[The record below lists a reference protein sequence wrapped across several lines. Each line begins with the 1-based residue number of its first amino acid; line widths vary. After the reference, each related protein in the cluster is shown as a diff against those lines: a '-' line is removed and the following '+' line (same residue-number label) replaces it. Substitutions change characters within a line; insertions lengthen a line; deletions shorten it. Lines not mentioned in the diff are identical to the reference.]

1 MTENG
6 VENKMSSISTEA
18 KVGLFVLAALII
30 LAYMSFR
37 VGEYG
42 FGLKKGYPV
51 SVVFDN
57 ATGLEKDA
65 SVQIAGVEVGRV
77 EDISLKDGKA
87 LVTLRIL
94 PSVKLEK
101 DVEAKIKSYGI
112 LGDKYVDIVPG
123 TKGETYIS
131 AGGDITRTEQQADI
145 DKLLREL
152 GIIAGDVMKVTASL
166 KNVLGSAEGETNL
179 KAIVENTR
187 SITENLNRVVTQNDE
202 KLNLMIANLGE
213 ASAEMRKAFAALNS
227 VVEKI
232 DSGEGTIGQLVEN
245 KDVFD
250 NLNQTLASIRDI
262 TNKINEGEGTIGKLI
277 NDEDTVDNLNAGLKS
292 IDKSMEG
299 IERYVSK
306 AEQFKTFLSYRGEY
320 LFDSGDGK
328 GYFDLTIRP
337 NEDKFYILGLVS
349 DPRGRRTVTDN
360 TVGGTTTQ
368 TEKWERDELLFTAQI
383 GKRFK
388 DIALRGGIFESTGGV
403 GIDYFAFDD
412 NLQVTFEAFDFN
424 SDENA
429 HLKAYAEYK
438 LLKHIYLSAGWD
450 DFISDEGN
458 ESPFV
463 GFSIKF
469 EDEDLKYLL
478 GSVPIPK

>member
-1 MTENG
+1 MF
-6 VENKMSSISTEA
+6 SISTEA

-30 LAYMSFR
+30 LGYMSFR
-37 VGEYG
+37 IGEHG

-51 SVVFDN
+51 NVVFDN
-57 ATGLEKDA
+57 ATGLAKDA

-77 EDISLKDGKA
+77 EKISLINGKA
-87 LVTLRIL
+87 LVTMRML

-101 DVEAKIKSYGI
+101 DVKARIKSYGI

-123 TKGETYIS
+123 TEGEAYIA

-145 DKLLREL
+145 DKLLSEL
-152 GIIAGDVMKVTASL
+152 GYIAADVLEVTSSL
-166 KNVLGSAEGETNL
+166 KKVVGSVEGEANL
-179 KAIVENTR
+179 KAIIENTR

-202 KLNLMIANLGE
+202 KLNLMITNLGE

-262 TNKINEGEGTIGKLI
+262 TNKINEGEGTIGRLI

-306 AEQFKTFLSYRGEY
+306 TEQFKTFLSYRGEY

-337 NEDKFYILGLVS
+337 NEDKFYIVGLVA
-349 DPRGRRTVTDN
+349 DPRGRQTVIDT
-360 TVGGTTTQ
+360 TVGGTTTR

-388 DIALRGGIFESTGGV
+388 NIALRGGIFESTGGV
-403 GIDYFAFDD
+403 GVDYFTFND
-412 NLQVTFEAFDFN
+412 NLQLTFEAFDFN

-429 HLKAYAEYK
+429 HLKAYAEYR

-450 DFISDEGN
+450 DFISNEGN

-469 EDEDLKYLL
+469 EDEDIKYLL
-478 GSVPIPK
+478 GSVPIPN

>member
-1 MTENG
+1 
-6 VENKMSSISTEA
+6 MSSISAEA

-30 LAYMSFR
+30 LGYMSFR
-37 VGEYG
+37 VGEHG

-51 SVVFDN
+51 NVVFDN
-57 ATGLEKDA
+57 ATGLAKDA

-77 EDISLKDGKA
+77 EKISLMNGKA
-87 LVTLRIL
+87 MVTMRML

-112 LGDKYVDIVPG
+112 LGDKYIDIVPG
-123 TKGETYIS
+123 TKGEAYIV

-152 GIIAGDVMKVTASL
+152 GYIASDVMKVTSSLKDVVGSEKGEASL
-166 KNVLGSAEGETNL
+166 K
-179 KAIVENTR
+179 AIIENTR

-202 KLNLMIANLGE
+202 KLNLMITNLGE
-213 ASAEMRKAFAALNS
+213 ASAEMRKTFAALNS
-227 VVEKI
+227 VVERI

-250 NLNQTLASIRDI
+250 NLNQTLASIRGI
-262 TNKINEGEGTIGKLI
+262 TGKINQGEGTIGRLI

-337 NEDKFYILGLVS
+337 KEDKFYVLGIVA
-349 DPRGRRTVTDN
+349 DPRGSLTVTD
-360 TVGGTTTQ
+360 TSVGGAPATR
-368 TEKWERDELLFTAQI
+368 TETWERDELLFTAQI

-388 DIALRGGIFESTGGV
+388 DIALRGGIFESTGGA

-412 NLQVTFEAFDFN
+412 KLQLTFEAFDFD
-424 SDENA
+424 SDKNA
-429 HLKAYAEYK
+429 HLKAYAEYR

-450 DFISDEGN
+450 DFISNEGN

-478 GSVPIPK
+478 GSVPIPN